1 MFRTKAIRDAEQQ
14 KAARMY
20 GPIRVRLHYPD
31 GNIVQADF
39 KATDV
44 LREVQVGWVGHT

>member
-14 KAARMY
+14 KAAQRY

-31 GNIVQADF
+31 GNIVQSSF
-39 KATDV
+39 RATDA
-44 LREVQVGWVGHT
+44 LQQVQVG